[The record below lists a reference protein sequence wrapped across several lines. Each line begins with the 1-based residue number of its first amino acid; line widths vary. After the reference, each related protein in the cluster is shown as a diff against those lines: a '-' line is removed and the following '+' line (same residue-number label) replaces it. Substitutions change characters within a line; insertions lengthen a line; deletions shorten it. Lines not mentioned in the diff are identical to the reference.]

1 VPCDAEG
8 VKMVGDP
15 MQHSAKVELHGPHS
29 LSIHATLVSGEA
41 IRLGNT
47 DRCTACG
54 SSGVFKLVVDIAVA
68 PESAS
73 GLGAVVHCGMIIQNG
88 VRATRPSRRHPF
100 QTPFQTLTLLDFETA
115 APPRKPQLQAA
126 SAAAPSGQGHGAPT
140 CGLGTPSRA
149 SSSRMSKK
157 VIISH
162 LILRQGVGG
171 LLMV

>member
-15 MQHSAKVELHGPHS
+15 MQHSAKVELHSPHS

-126 SAAAPSGQGHGAPT
+126 SAAAPSGQEHAAPT
-140 CGLGTPSRA
+140 CGLGTSATAPLSPK
-149 SSSRMSKK
+149 SNQGF
-157 VIISH
+157 ICC
-162 LILRQGVGG
+162 LILPQGDGG
-171 LLMV
+171 LIV